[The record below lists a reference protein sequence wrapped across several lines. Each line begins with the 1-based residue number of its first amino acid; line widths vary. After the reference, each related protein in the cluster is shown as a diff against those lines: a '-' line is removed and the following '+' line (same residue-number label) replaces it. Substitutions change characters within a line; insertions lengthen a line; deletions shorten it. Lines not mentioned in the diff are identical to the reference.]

1 MPSRFLLRAPFEP
14 AGDQPKAI
22 EQLVDGLRSGLKEQV
37 LMGVTGSGKTNVM
50 SWVIEQIE
58 RPILVLSPNKTL
70 AAQLWAEFRRLF
82 PENAV
87 EYFVSYYDYYQP
99 EAYIARSDTYIEKD
113 SSRNEEIDRMRH
125 SATTA
130 LMTRRDVIVVASV
143 SCIYGIGSV
152 EDYIGESLELEK
164 GQSIRREI
172 LLRKLTELLYE
183 RNDYDLGRLRFRVRG
198 DIVDVVPASEERVY
212 RVEFFGDEIE
222 RIQELDGVTGEI
234 LGSRD
239 ELKIFPASH
248 YITPREKLN
257 LALRD
262 IEVELD
268 ERTRWFDEHGRLLE
282 AQRLRQR
289 TMFDLEMLRETGTC
303 AGVENYSRHLTRRQP
318 GDAPYTLL
326 DFLPDDALVFV
337 DESHVGVPQIGGM
350 LGGDRSRKAALV
362 EYGFRLPS
370 AFDNRPLSFE
380 EWEERAQNVIYVT
393 ATPGPYET
401 RRAQRTAEMVVR
413 PTGLVDPTVEVRPTE
428 GQIDDLLAEV
438 KKRTELGQRS
448 LVTTLT
454 KRFAEDLADYLRE
467 FGVKVRYLHSE
478 LDAMQ
483 RIEVLTALRSGEVD
497 VVVGINLLR
506 EGLDLPEV
514 AFIGILDAD
523 KEGYLR
529 AYRSFI
535 QIIGRAAR
543 NVEGH
548 VVMYADSITD
558 SMRQALD
565 ETERRRNRQIA
576 YNAEHGITPESV
588 KKAIYALEI
597 NENDLQADAIEIMA
611 GAGVPREDLLAI
623 VRDLEKEM
631 RRLSKELQFE
641 DAARVRD
648 RIIKLR
654 RRLSGEDVSTEKE
667 NDADVAKRFRGATKR
682 VERAGRIRHSAED
695 RARDGMERLACHD
708 DGSHGSAQT
717 RREVFLPAEQ
727 RCDGR
732 RVQLV
737 GVAVELEHEMLL
749 GREIVV
755 GAAER
760 NAGAVRDGA
769 HRGRLVTALL
779 EQVEGGAQDDR
790 PRRFT
795 AFGLRGF
802 DRQSNL
808 GSRCGLVRVVVG
820 RHDDFLAK
828 RPANHVEDEQVEE
841 MHRAEHEQ
849 RDAQPARRLLDHVRR
864 GGGGPARVDE
874 KRHSAEVDQVEA
886 DDEQVVDRV
895 GEAFLFEDGH
905 QEGAAAAVEGTADPD
920 RDHRAGDDVDEVV
933 DKSEIHVYH
942 PSPIDLN
949 MFKLEPN

>member
-1 MPSRFLLRAPFEP
+1 MPTRFRVDAPFKP
-14 AGDQPKAI
+14 AGDQPQAI
-22 EQLVDGLRSGLKEQV
+22 AELVEGVQSGITQQV
-37 LMGVTGSGKTNVM
+37 LAGVTGSGKTNVM
-50 SWVIEQIE
+50 SWVVEELQ
-58 RPILVLSPNKTL
+58 RPVLVLSPNKTL
-70 AAQLWAEFRRLF
+70 AAQLCAEFRRLL
-82 PENAV
+82 PDNAV

-99 EAYIARSDTYIEKD
+99 EAYIARTDTYIEKD
-113 SSRNEEIDRMRH
+113 SSRNDDIDRMRH
-125 SATTA
+125 STTQN
-130 LMTRRDVIVVASV
+130 LLTRRDVLVVASV

-152 EDYIGESLELEK
+152 EDYMGESLHIEK
-164 GQSIRREI
+164 GQSIRREVF
-172 LLRKLTELLYE
+172 LRKLTEMLYE
-183 RNDYDLGRLRFRVRG
+183 RNDYDLARLRFRVRG
-198 DIVDVVPASEERVY
+198 DVVDLVPANEERVY
-212 RVEFFGDEIE
+212 RVEFFGDEVE
-222 RIQELDGVTGEI
+222 RIQELDAITGEI
-234 LGSRD
+234 LGTKG
-239 ELKIFPASH
+239 EFTVFPASH
-248 YITPREKLN
+248 YVTPADKLR
-257 LALRD
+257 LAMTD
-262 IEVELD
+262 IEAELE
-268 ERTRWFDEHGRLLE
+268 ERCKWFEEHGRLLE

-289 TMFDLEMLRETGTC
+289 TNFDLEMLRETGTC
-303 AGVENYSRHLTRRQP
+303 AGIENYSRHLTRRQP
-318 GDAPYTLL
+318 GEAPYTLM
-326 DFLPDDALVFV
+326 DFLPADTVIFV
-337 DESHVGVPQIGGM
+337 DESHVAVPQIGGM

-576 YNAEHGITPESV
+576 YNAEHGITPETV

-667 NDADVAKRFRGATKR
+667 NDADVAMAIAAAPKQKTMVRNWRK
-682 VERAGRIRHSAED
+682 
-695 RARDGMERLACHD
+695 
-708 DGSHGSAQT
+708 T
-717 RREVFLPAEQ
+717 RR
-727 RCDGR
+727 
-732 RVQLV
+732 
-737 GVAVELEHEMLL
+737 
-749 GREIVV
+749 
-755 GAAER
+755 
-760 NAGAVRDGA
+760 
-769 HRGRLVTALL
+769 
-779 EQVEGGAQDDR
+779 
-790 PRRFT
+790 
-795 AFGLRGF
+795 
-802 DRQSNL
+802 
-808 GSRCGLVRVVVG
+808 
-820 RHDDFLAK
+820 
-828 RPANHVEDEQVEE
+828 
-841 MHRAEHEQ
+841 
-849 RDAQPARRLLDHVRR
+849 
-864 GGGGPARVDE
+864 GP
-874 KRHSAEVDQVEA
+874 
-886 DDEQVVDRV
+886 
-895 GEAFLFEDGH
+895 
-905 QEGAAAAVEGTADPD
+905 
-920 RDHRAGDDVDEVV
+920 
-933 DKSEIHVYH
+933 
-942 PSPIDLN
+942 
-949 MFKLEPN
+949 